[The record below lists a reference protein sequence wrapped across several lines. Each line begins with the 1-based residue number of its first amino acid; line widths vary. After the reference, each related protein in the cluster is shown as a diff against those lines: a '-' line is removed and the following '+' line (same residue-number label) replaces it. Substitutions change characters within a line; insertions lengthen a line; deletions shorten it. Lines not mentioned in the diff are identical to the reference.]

1 MRRAWLPLAALGALV
16 CAPAHAFLGIGDV
29 VYNPTEY
36 GQFAKTIQQ
45 SKQLYDA
52 SIRQLGRLASIEK
65 TMNDA
70 NEAYQNLRAL
80 NLREL
85 WQNLEPG
92 TDLQGTTTPIAALRA
107 NLTNSVSGA
116 AHDATYVRY
125 ELQQLGQLDR
135 LASVQ
140 QASADDNEKASA
152 TPQPAESAQITA
164 ASTSALAA
172 LAASEERR
180 RTERDSAR
188 AIAQQGEI
196 DHFKDNSLYGALG
209 QGATASDTSR

>member
-1 MRRAWLPLAALGALV
+1 MRRAWLSLAALGALV

-29 VYNPTEY
+29 VYDPTEY

-70 NEAYQNLRAL
+70 DEAYQNLRTL
-80 NLREL
+80 NLSEL
-85 WQNLEPG
+85 WRNLQPG
-92 TDLQGTTTPIAALRA
+92 TDLQGTTTPIATLRA
-107 NLTNSVSGA
+107 EIENTASGS
-116 AHDATYVRY
+116 AHDAAYVRY
-125 ELQQLGQLDR
+125 ELQQLGALDR

-152 TPQPAESAQITA
+152 QPKPAESAQITA

-196 DHFKDNSLYGALG
+196 DHFKDNSLYGAIG
-209 QGATASDTSR
+209 QGPTASGTAR

>member
-1 MRRAWLPLAALGALV
+1 MRRAWLGLAALGILA
-16 CAPAHAFLGIGDV
+16 CPPAHAFLGIGDV

-45 SKQLYDA
+45 SKQLYEA

-92 TDLQGTTTPIAALRA
+92 TDLQGTTTPIATLRA
-107 NLTNSVSGA
+107 SLTNSVSGA

-152 TPQPAESAQITA
+152 RPQPAQSAQITA

-180 RTERDSAR
+180 RTARDLAR
-188 AIAQQGEI
+188 ASAQQEDI
-196 DHFKDNSLYGALG
+196 DHFR
-209 QGATASDTSR
+209 DTSVYDALAHGAQAPGH

>member
-1 MRRAWLPLAALGALV
+1 MRRAWLPLAAAGLLG
-16 CAPAHAFLGIGDV
+16 CAPAHAFWGMGDV

-45 SKQLYDA
+45 GKALYDA

-92 TDLQGTTTPIAALRA
+92 TDLQGTTTPIATLRA
-107 NLTNSVSGA
+107 SLTNSVSGA

-180 RTERDSAR
+180 RTERDYAR
-188 AIAQQGEI
+188 AAAQQGDI
-196 DHFKDNSLYGALG
+196 DRFR
-209 QGATASDTSR
+209 DTSVYDALAHGARASGH